1 MYDWNDLRYFLAVAE
16 EGSTIAASRRLGTNQ
31 TTVARRLT
39 ALEDALETQLFER
52 RRSGF
57 TLTAAGRTLYPHA
70 RTVRD
75 NARALEAEARSENRQ
90 VHGRVRL
97 TALEILTETVLPPML
112 QELKRHAPDLSVE
125 VDSRTKH
132 LDLGTG
138 EADVALRVVTKPE
151 GDAHV
156 VRRIGAASWSVYCSR
171 DYADRNGIPTDID
184 ELAAHQFVGGGGPYY
199 APIIDE
205 WLERHGNKVQPSI
218 TYDSPNGLLAA
229 VRAGLG
235 LTVLPCYVV
244 DDDPQLIR
252 CFKPDYCGRFLWLV
266 THQRCRDNPQ
276 VRLLMDHL
284 ADALKRREL
293 YLVERET
300 AAVAAEPRLR
310 VA

>member
-16 EGSTIAASRRLGTNQ
+16 EGSTIAASRRLGTTQ

-57 TLTAAGRTLYPHA
+57 TLSSAGRALYPHA
-70 RTVRD
+70 RTVRET
-75 NARALEAEARSENRQ
+75 ARALEAEARSENRQ
-90 VHGRVRL
+90 VMGSVRL
-97 TALEILTETVLPPML
+97 NALEILTETVLPPMIR
-112 QELKRHAPDLSVE
+112 ELKSRVPELSVE
-125 VDSRTKH
+125 VDSRTKW

-151 GDAHV
+151 GDAHI
-156 VRRIGAASWSVYCSR
+156 VRRIGPASWSAYCSR
-171 DYADRNGIPTDID
+171 EYAKCHGVPSSVED
-184 ELAAHQFVGGGGPYY
+184 LADHQFVGGGGAFY

-205 WLERHGNKVQPSI
+205 WLERHGCKAAPSI
-218 TYDSPNGLLAA
+218 IYDTPNGLMSA

-235 LTVLPCYVV
+235 LTILPCYVV
-244 DDDPQLIR
+244 DDDPDLVR

-284 ADALKRREL
+284 AEALKRREL
-293 YLVERET
+293 YLAEREMT
-300 AAVAAEPRLR
+300 AMEIRAA
-310 VA
+310 